1 MDPREARVVLILADI
16 TGYTKFMVENQLSA
30 VHGQMVI
37 TTLIETL
44 LREVD
49 IPLRLQ
55 GIEGDAVFAYA
66 EHPGSDDAWRD
77 VLAEISTK
85 LLRFFEVF
93 YAGVITAIEST
104 ACKCAICKNAKD
116 MQLKVIV
123 HSGRAVFNTIAGLP
137 QISGTD
143 VILAHRLLKNSI
155 PSSEY
160 LLLTESAYRDLGHEM
175 ADTFIEGRESYAEL
189 GSVKTFV
196 RYLGE
201 TQDRHRDAMYAMSRG
216 KLALRAEGY
225 VLWGGVHQFRAVIE
239 QMRNPIVDVTWTRRA
254 GFVLLLALSFPFTLI
269 ALAFGIP
276 LKLLSRQAA
285 RRRVGSQAGHK
296 AARPS

>member
-1 MDPREARVVLILADI
+1 MEPREARVVLILADI
-16 TGYTKFMVENQLSA
+16 SGYTKFMVENQLSA
-30 VHGQMVI
+30 VHGQIVI
-37 TTLIETL
+37 TSLIETI

-55 GIEGDAVFAYA
+55 GIEGDAVFVYA
-66 EHPGSDDAWRD
+66 EHPGNDEAWRK

-93 YAGVITAIEST
+93 YDGVVTAIEST
-104 ACKCAICKNAKD
+104 PCKCAICRNAENL
-116 MQLKVIV
+116 QLKVIV
-123 HSGRAVFNTIAGLP
+123 HSGRAVFNTIAGSP

-143 VILAHRLLKNSI
+143 VILAHRLLKNSV

-175 ADTFIEGRESYAEL
+175 PGKFNEGCESYPEL

-201 TQDRHRDAMYAMSRG
+201 VKERHRDAMYSTSRG
-216 KLALRAEGY
+216 TLALRAEGY
-225 VLWGGVHQFRAVIE
+225 VLWATMGQLRAVIE
-239 QMRNPIVDVTWTRRA
+239 QMRNPIIDVPWTRRA
-254 GFVLLLALSFPFTLI
+254 GFLLVLALTFPFTL
-269 ALAFGIP
+269 LARVFGIP
-276 LKLLSRQAA
+276 LKLLARQAE
-285 RRRVGSQAGHK
+285 RVRVGTQAG
-296 AARPS
+296 S

>member
-1 MDPREARVVLILADI
+1 MEPREACVVLILADI
-16 TGYTKFMVENQLSA
+16 SGYTKFMLENQLSA

-37 TTLIETL
+37 TILIETI

-55 GIEGDAVFAYA
+55 GIEGDAVFVYA
-66 EHPGSDDAWRD
+66 EHPGNDDAWRR

-93 YAGVITAIEST
+93 YAGVVTAIEST
-104 ACKCAICKNAKD
+104 PCKCAICKNAEDLK
-116 MQLKVIV
+116 LKVIV
-123 HSGRAVFNTIAGLP
+123 HSGRAVFNTIAGSP

-160 LLLTESAYRDLGHEM
+160 LLMTESAYRDLGHEM
-175 ADTFIEGRESYAEL
+175 PGKFIEGRESYAEL

-201 TQDRHRDAMYAMSRG
+201 VKERHRDAMYAMSRG
-216 KLALRAEGY
+216 NLALRAEGY
-225 VLWGGVHQFRAVIE
+225 VLGVAVGQFRAVIE

-269 ALAFGIP
+269 ALVFGIP
-276 LKLLSRQAA
+276 LKLLLRQAA
-285 RRRVGSQAGHK
+285 RGRAGSQAGT
-296 AARPS
+296 